1 MKNAGK
7 SRRTT
12 TWAPT
17 AGDPTGQQLVLA
29 ALELFALE
37 GIASVSLRRITAAAG
52 AANQSAVHY
61 HFGNKTGL
69 LRAALEE
76 VNQRLMPLQAEAL
89 AELGALAHE
98 RPLSVREIVA
108 IGFAPYV
115 ILFQQSREGRLA
127 VCFLSR
133 LTWESGA
140 EGQELLVKT
149 VRPYFLQLEAL
160 LRAALPGK
168 RTDALGFH
176 IYLAINNLIHGLTD
190 ITLLGREPMFGVD
203 QLYRQRPQELLE
215 YFYDYISAGLASA
228 VADKT

>member
-1 MKNAGK
+1 MKNAVESK
-7 SRRTT
+7 RKTESTR
-12 TWAPT
+12 
-17 AGDPTGQQLVLA
+17 AGDPTRQQLVLA

-37 GIASVSLRRITAAAG
+37 GMPGVSLRRITAAAG

-69 LRAALEE
+69 IRAILEE
-76 VNQRLMPLQAEAL
+76 VNARLAPLQAEAL
-89 AELGALAHE
+89 AELGAIARE
-98 RPLSVREIVA
+98 RRPSVREIVA

-149 VRPYFLQLEAL
+149 VRPYFLQLEAP

-203 QLYRQRPQELLE
+203 RLYRQRPQDLLE